1 MIERVIEKY
10 NYPDDLANFLRDLYP
25 WLIEYFGSDKK
36 DIIDATLLDTPIFT
50 NTNSYEIVKKYGDLE
65 SLGIVKEDDFKRSS
79 GVCSFDVDVVYEN
92 KEFKISNYKRAV
104 SVARDL
110 SLDYIK
116 SGLIH
121 EICHAIKTYYN
132 GFVILGD
139 ILIERDGLIIRRS
152 KLINDTDRVR
162 KVFLEEHN
170 VAFEE
175 GLNSLAEEWLAKKV
189 IDPDYEVKGYG
200 LITQMARNVVRGLD
214 CLPELIN
221 AQIYKTDVDFI
232 PEYEKLMAISD
243 LIYQKN
249 LELFEAIFDKEKFN
263 KINAEL
269 QSIIINDYN
278 PLIKEII
285 TTKVER

>member
-1 MIERVIEKY
+1 MIESVIEKY

-25 WLIEYFGSDKK
+25 WLIEYFGEDKK
-36 DIIDATLLDTPIFT
+36 DIIDAMFLDTPIFT

-65 SLGIVKEDDFKRSS
+65 NLGIVKEDDFKRAS
-79 GVCSFDVDVVYEN
+79 GVCSFDVDVIWEN
-92 KEFKISNYKRAV
+92 GEYKIDKYKRVV
-104 SVARDL
+104 SVSGDISEERV
-110 SLDYIK
+110 K
-116 SGLIH
+116 SDLIH

-132 GFVILGD
+132 GFVICGD

-189 IDPDYEVKGYG
+189 IAPDYEVKGYG

-214 CLPELIN
+214 CLQELVN

-232 PEYEKLMAISD
+232 PEYDRLMAISD

-269 QSIIINDYN
+269 QSMIINDYN

>member
-1 MIERVIEKY
+1 MIESVIEKY
-10 NYPDDLANFLRDLYP
+10 NYPDDLANFLRDLYH
-25 WLIEYFGSDKK
+25 WLIEYFGEDKK
-36 DIIDATLLDTPIFT
+36 DIIDAMFLDTPIFT

-65 SLGIVKEDDFKRSS
+65 NLGIVKEDDFKRAS
-79 GVCSFDVDVVYEN
+79 GVCSFDVDVIWEN
-92 KEFKISNYKRAV
+92 GEYKIDKYKRVV
-104 SVARDL
+104 SVSGDISEERV
-110 SLDYIK
+110 K
-116 SGLIH
+116 SDLIH

>member
-1 MIERVIEKY
+1 MIDKVIEKY
-10 NYPDDLANFLRDLYP
+10 NYPDDLANFLRELYP

-36 DIIDATLLDTPIFT
+36 DIIDAMFLDTPIFT
-50 NTNSYEIVKKYGDLE
+50 NTNSYEIVKTYGDLE
-65 SLGIVKEDDFKRSS
+65 NLGVVKEGDYKRSS
-79 GVCSFDVDVVYEN
+79 GVCCFDVDIIYEDG
-92 KEFKISNYKRAV
+92 EYKIDKYKRAV
-104 SVARDL
+104 SVSGDISKDRV
-110 SLDYIK
+110 K
-116 SGLIH
+116 SDLIH

-132 GFVILGD
+132 GFVICGD

-162 KVFLEEHN
+162 KALIEEHN

-189 IDPDYEVKGYG
+189 IAPDYEVKGYG

-214 CLPELIN
+214 CLQELVN

-249 LELFEAIFDKEKFN
+249 LKLFESIFDKEKFN
-263 KINAEL
+263 EINAEL
-269 QSIIINDYN
+269 QKIIIDDYK

-285 TTKVER
+285 TSKVER

>member
-1 MIERVIEKY
+1 MIEKVIEKY

-65 SLGIVKEDDFKRSS
+65 NLGIVKEDDFKRSS

>member
-65 SLGIVKEDDFKRSS
+65 NLGIVKEDDFKRSS

-232 PEYEKLMAISD
+232 FEYEKLMAISD

-269 QSIIINDYN
+269 QSVIINYYN

>member
-1 MIERVIEKY
+1 MIESVIEKY
-10 NYPDDLANFLRDLYP
+10 NYPADLANFLRDLYP

-36 DIIDATLLDTPIFT
+36 DIIDAMFLDTPIFT

-65 SLGIVKEDDFKRSS
+65 NLGIVKEDDFKRAS
-79 GVCSFDVDVVYEN
+79 GVCSFDVDVIWEN
-92 KEFKISNYKRAV
+92 GEYKIDKYKRAV
-104 SVARDL
+104 SVSGDISEDRV
-110 SLDYIK
+110 K
-116 SGLIH
+116 SDLIH

-132 GFVILGD
+132 GFVICGD

-152 KLINDTDRVR
+152 KLINENNRVR
-162 KVFLEEHN
+162 KALIEEHN

-243 LIYQKN
+243 LIYPKN

>member
-1 MIERVIEKY
+1 MIEKVIEKY

-65 SLGIVKEDDFKRSS
+65 NLGIVKEDDFKRSS

-92 KEFKISNYKRAV
+92 KEFKISNYKRTV

-132 GFVILGD
+132 SFVILGD

>member
-1 MIERVIEKY
+1 MIESVIEKY

-25 WLIEYFGSDKK
+25 WLIEYFGEDKK
-36 DIIDATLLDTPIFT
+36 DIIDAMFLDTPIFT

-65 SLGIVKEDDFKRSS
+65 NLGIVKEDDFKRAS
-79 GVCSFDVDVVYEN
+79 GVCSFDVDVIWEN
-92 KEFKISNYKRAV
+92 GEYKIDKYKRAV
-104 SVARDL
+104 SVSGDISEERV
-110 SLDYIK
+110 K
-116 SGLIH
+116 SDLIH

-132 GFVILGD
+132 GFVICGD

-175 GLNSLAEEWLAKKV
+175 GLNSLAEEWLAKRV
-189 IDPDYEVKGYG
+189 INPDYEVKGYR
-200 LITQMARNVVRGLD
+200 LITQMARNVVDGLD
-214 CLPELIN
+214 CLQDLVN

-249 LELFEAIFDKEKFN
+249 LKLFESIFDKEKFN
-263 KINAEL
+263 EINAEL
-269 QSIIINDYN
+269 QKIIIDDYK

-285 TTKVER
+285 TSKVER

>member
-1 MIERVIEKY
+1 MIESVIEKY
-10 NYPDDLANFLRDLYP
+10 NYSVDLANFLRDLYP

-36 DIIDATLLDTPIFT
+36 DIIDAMFLDTPIFT

-65 SLGIVKEDDFKRSS
+65 NLGIVKEDDFKRAS
-79 GVCSFDVDVVYEN
+79 GVCSFDVDVIWEN
-92 KEFKISNYKRAV
+92 GEYKIDKYKRVV
-104 SVARDL
+104 SVSGDISEERV
-110 SLDYIK
+110 K
-116 SGLIH
+116 SDLIH

-132 GFVILGD
+132 GFAILGD

-152 KLINDTDRVR
+152 KLVNDTDRVR

-214 CLPELIN
+214 CLQELVN

-232 PEYEKLMAISD
+232 PEYDRLMAISD

-269 QSIIINDYN
+269 QSMIINDYN

>member
-1 MIERVIEKY
+1 MIESVIKKY

-36 DIIDATLLDTPIFT
+36 DIIDAMFLDTPIFT

-65 SLGIVKEDDFKRSS
+65 NLGIVKEDDFKRSS
-79 GVCSFDVDVVYEN
+79 GVCSFDVDVIWEN
-92 KEFKISNYKRAV
+92 GEYKIDKYKRVV
-104 SVARDL
+104 SVSGDISEDL
-110 SLDYIK
+110 AK

-121 EICHAIKTYYN
+121 EICHAIKNYYN
-132 GFVILGD
+132 GFIVVGD
-139 ILIERDGLIIRRS
+139 ILIERSGLIEKKS
-152 KLINDTDRVR
+152 KLTYVNGRV
-162 KVFLEEHN
+162 KKQFIEEHN

-200 LITQMARNVVRGLD
+200 LITQMARNVVDGLG
-214 CLPELIN
+214 CLKELVN
-221 AQIYKTDVDFI
+221 AQIYKTDVGFI
-232 PEYEKLMAISD
+232 PEYERLMAISD
-243 LIYQKN
+243 LIYEKN
-249 LELFEAIFDKEKFN
+249 LKLFESIFDKEKFD

-269 QSIIINDYN
+269 QSMIINDYK
-278 PLIKEII
+278 PLIKEIL

>member
-1 MIERVIEKY
+1 MIESVIEKY
-10 NYPDDLANFLRDLYP
+10 NYPADLANFLRDLYP

-36 DIIDATLLDTPIFT
+36 DIIDAMFLDTPIFT

-65 SLGIVKEDDFKRSS
+65 NLGIVKEDDFKRAS
-79 GVCSFDVDVVYEN
+79 GVCSFDVDVIWEN
-92 KEFKISNYKRAV
+92 GEYKIDKYKRAV
-104 SVARDL
+104 SVSGDISEDRV
-110 SLDYIK
+110 K
-116 SGLIH
+116 SDLIH

-132 GFVILGD
+132 GFVICGD

-152 KLINDTDRVR
+152 KLINENNRVR
-162 KVFLEEHN
+162 KALIEEHN

>member
-10 NYPDDLANFLRDLYP
+10 NYSVDLANFLRDLYP

-65 SLGIVKEDDFKRSS
+65 NLGIVKEDDFKRSS

-214 CLPELIN
+214 CLPELLN

>member
-1 MIERVIEKY
+1 MIESVIEKY
-10 NYPDDLANFLRDLYP
+10 NYPADLANFLRDLYP

-36 DIIDATLLDTPIFT
+36 DIIDAMFLDTPIFT

-65 SLGIVKEDDFKRSS
+65 NLGIVKEDDFKRAS
-79 GVCSFDVDVVYEN
+79 GVCSFDVDVIWEN
-92 KEFKISNYKRAV
+92 GEYKIDKYKRAV
-104 SVARDL
+104 SVSGDISEDRV
-110 SLDYIK
+110 K
-116 SGLIH
+116 SDLIH

-132 GFVILGD
+132 GFVICGD

-152 KLINDTDRVR
+152 KLINENNRVR
-162 KVFLEEHN
+162 KALIEEHN

-189 IDPDYEVKGYG
+189 IAPDYEVKGYG

-214 CLPELIN
+214 CLQELVN

-232 PEYEKLMAISD
+232 PEYDRLMAISD

-269 QSIIINDYN
+269 QSMIINDYN

>member
-1 MIERVIEKY
+1 MIDKVIEKY
-10 NYPDDLANFLRDLYP
+10 NYPADLANFLRDLYP

-36 DIIDATLLDTPIFT
+36 DIIDAMFLDTPIFT

-65 SLGIVKEDDFKRSS
+65 NLGIVKEDDFKRAS
-79 GVCSFDVDVVYEN
+79 GVCSFDVDVIWEDGEY
-92 KEFKISNYKRAV
+92 KIDKYKRAV
-104 SVARDL
+104 SVSGDISKDRV
-110 SLDYIK
+110 K
-116 SGLIH
+116 SDLIH

-132 GFVILGD
+132 GFVILED
-139 ILIERDGLIIRRS
+139 ILIERDGLVIRRS
-152 KLINDTDRVR
+152 KLINENNRVR
-162 KVFLEEHN
+162 KALIEEHN

-189 IDPDYEVKGYG
+189 IAPDYEVKGYG

-214 CLPELIN
+214 CLQELVN

-232 PEYEKLMAISD
+232 PEYDRLMAISD

-269 QSIIINDYN
+269 QSMIINDYN

>member
-1 MIERVIEKY
+1 MIESVIEKY

-36 DIIDATLLDTPIFT
+36 DIIDATLLDTQIFT

-65 SLGIVKEDDFKRSS
+65 NLGIVKENDFKRAS
-79 GVCSFDVDVVYEN
+79 GVCSFDVDVIWEN
-92 KEFKISNYKRAV
+92 GEYKIDKYKRAV
-104 SVARDL
+104 SVSGDISKDRV
-110 SLDYIK
+110 K
-116 SGLIH
+116 SDLIH

-132 GFVILGD
+132 GFVICGD

-175 GLNSLAEEWLAKKV
+175 GLNSLAEEWLAKRV
-189 IDPDYEVKGYG
+189 INPDYEVKGYR

-214 CLPELIN
+214 CLQELVN

-249 LELFEAIFDKEKFN
+249 LKLFESIFDKEKFN
-263 KINAEL
+263 EINAEL
-269 QSIIINDYN
+269 QKIIIDDYN

>member
-1 MIERVIEKY
+1 MIESVIEKY

-25 WLIEYFGSDKK
+25 WLIEYFGEDKK
-36 DIIDATLLDTPIFT
+36 DIIDAMFLDTPIFT

-65 SLGIVKEDDFKRSS
+65 NLGIVKEDDFKRAS
-79 GVCSFDVDVVYEN
+79 GVCSFDVDVIWEN
-92 KEFKISNYKRAV
+92 GEYKINKYKRAV
-104 SVARDL
+104 SVSGDISEDRV
-110 SLDYIK
+110 K
-116 SGLIH
+116 SDLIH

-132 GFVILGD
+132 GFVICGD

-152 KLINDTDRVR
+152 KLINENNRVR
-162 KVFLEEHN
+162 KALIEEHN

>member
-36 DIIDATLLDTPIFT
+36 DIIDAMFLDTPIFT

-65 SLGIVKEDDFKRSS
+65 NLGIVKEDDFKRSS

-214 CLPELIN
+214 CLPELLN

>member
-1 MIERVIEKY
+1 MIESVIEKY
-10 NYPDDLANFLRDLYP
+10 NYPADLANFLRDLYP

-36 DIIDATLLDTPIFT
+36 DIIDAMFLDTPIFT

-65 SLGIVKEDDFKRSS
+65 NLGIVKEDDFKRAS
-79 GVCSFDVDVVYEN
+79 GVCSFDVDVIWEN
-92 KEFKISNYKRAV
+92 GEYKIDKYKRAV
-104 SVARDL
+104 SVSGDISEDRV
-110 SLDYIK
+110 K
-116 SGLIH
+116 SDLIH

-132 GFVILGD
+132 GFVICGD

-152 KLINDTDRVR
+152 KLINETDRVR

>member
-1 MIERVIEKY
+1 MIEKLIEKY

-36 DIIDATLLDTPIFT
+36 DIIDAMFLDTPIFT

-65 SLGIVKEDDFKRSS
+65 NLGIVKEDDFKRAS
-79 GVCSFDVDVVYEN
+79 GVCSFDVDVIWEN
-92 KEFKISNYKRAV
+92 GEYKIDKYKRAV
-104 SVARDL
+104 SVSGDIAEERV
-110 SLDYIK
+110 K
-116 SGLIH
+116 SDLIH

-132 GFVILGD
+132 GFVICGD

-152 KLINDTDRVR
+152 KLVNDTDRVR

-189 IDPDYEVKGYG
+189 IAPDYEVKGYG

-214 CLPELIN
+214 CLQELVN

-232 PEYEKLMAISD
+232 PEYDRLMAISD

-269 QSIIINDYN
+269 QSMIINDYN

>member
-36 DIIDATLLDTPIFT
+36 DIIDAMFLDTPIFT

-65 SLGIVKEDDFKRSS
+65 NLGIVKEDDFKRSS

-132 GFVILGD
+132 GFVILG
-139 ILIERDGLIIRRS
+139 ESVYAEDG
-152 KLINDTDRVR
+152 
-162 KVFLEEHN
+162 
-170 VAFEE
+170 
-175 GLNSLAEEWLAKKV
+175 AETYRAESV
-189 IDPDYEVKGYG
+189 YRE
-200 LITQMARNVVRGLD
+200 ITRQRT
-214 CLPELIN
+214 E
-221 AQIYKTDVDFI
+221 
-232 PEYEKLMAISD
+232 
-243 LIYQKN
+243 
-249 LELFEAIFDKEKFN
+249 
-263 KINAEL
+263 
-269 QSIIINDYN
+269 
-278 PLIKEII
+278 
-285 TTKVER
+285 

>member
-1 MIERVIEKY
+1 MIEKVIEKY

-36 DIIDATLLDTPIFT
+36 DIIDGMFLDTPIFT

-65 SLGIVKEDDFKRSS
+65 NLGIVKEDDFKRSS

>member
-10 NYPDDLANFLRDLYP
+10 NYSVDLANFLRDLYP

-50 NTNSYEIVKKYGDLE
+50 NTNSFEIVKKYGDLE
-65 SLGIVKEDDFKRSS
+65 NLGIVKEDDFKRSS

-278 PLIKEII
+278 PLINEII

>member
-1 MIERVIEKY
+1 MIESVIEKY
-10 NYPDDLANFLRDLYP
+10 NYPADLANFLRDLYP

-36 DIIDATLLDTPIFT
+36 DIIDAMFLDTPIFT

-65 SLGIVKEDDFKRSS
+65 NLGIVKEDDFKRAS
-79 GVCSFDVDVVYEN
+79 GVCSFDVDVIWEN
-92 KEFKISNYKRAV
+92 GEYKIDKYKRAV
-104 SVARDL
+104 SVSGDISEDRV
-110 SLDYIK
+110 K
-116 SGLIH
+116 SDLIH

-132 GFVILGD
+132 GFVICGD

-175 GLNSLAEEWLAKKV
+175 GLNSLAEEWLAKRV
-189 IDPDYEVKGYG
+189 INPDYEVKGYR
-200 LITQMARNVVRGLD
+200 LITQMARNVVDGLD
-214 CLPELIN
+214 CLQDLVN

-249 LELFEAIFDKEKFN
+249 LKLFESIFDKEKFN
-263 KINAEL
+263 EINAEL
-269 QSIIINDYN
+269 QKIIIDDYK

-285 TTKVER
+285 TSKVER

>member
-10 NYPDDLANFLRDLYP
+10 NYSVDLANFLRDLYP

-65 SLGIVKEDDFKRSS
+65 NLGIVKEDDFKRSS

-92 KEFKISNYKRAV
+92 KEFKIRNYKRAV

-232 PEYEKLMAISD
+232 FEYEKLMAISD

>member
-1 MIERVIEKY
+1 MIESVIEKY
-10 NYPDDLANFLRDLYP
+10 NYPADLANFLRDLYP

-36 DIIDATLLDTPIFT
+36 DIIDAMFLDTPIFT

-65 SLGIVKEDDFKRSS
+65 NLGIVKEDDFKRAS
-79 GVCSFDVDVVYEN
+79 GVCSFDVDVIWEN
-92 KEFKISNYKRAV
+92 GEYKIDKYKRAV
-104 SVARDL
+104 SVSGDISEDRV
-110 SLDYIK
+110 K
-116 SGLIH
+116 SDLIH

-132 GFVILGD
+132 GFVICGD

-152 KLINDTDRVR
+152 KLINENNRVR
-162 KVFLEEHN
+162 KALIEEHN

-221 AQIYKTDVDFI
+221 AQIYKTD
-232 PEYEKLMAISD
+232 KS
-243 LIYQKN
+243 
-249 LELFEAIFDKEKFN
+249 EAKR
-263 KINAEL
+263 
-269 QSIIINDYN
+269 S
-278 PLIKEII
+278 
-285 TTKVER
+285 

>member
-1 MIERVIEKY
+1 MIESVIEKY

-36 DIIDATLLDTPIFT
+36 DIIDAMFLDTPIFT

-65 SLGIVKEDDFKRSS
+65 NLGIVKEDDFKRAS
-79 GVCSFDVDVVYEN
+79 GVCSFDVDVIWEN
-92 KEFKISNYKRAV
+92 GEYKIDKYKRAV
-104 SVARDL
+104 SVSGDISEDRV
-110 SLDYIK
+110 K
-116 SGLIH
+116 SDLIH

-132 GFVILGD
+132 GFVICGD

-189 IDPDYEVKGYG
+189 IAPDYEVKGYR

-214 CLPELIN
+214 CLQELVN

-249 LELFEAIFDKEKFN
+249 LKLFESIFDKEKFN
-263 KINAEL
+263 EVNAEL

-285 TTKVER
+285 TSKVER

>member
-1 MIERVIEKY
+1 MIEKLIEKY

-36 DIIDATLLDTPIFT
+36 DIVDAMFLETPIFT

-65 SLGIVKEDDFKRSS
+65 NLGIVKEDDFKRAS
-79 GVCSFDVDVVYEN
+79 GVCSFDVDVIWEN
-92 KEFKISNYKRAV
+92 GEYKIDKYKRVV
-104 SVARDL
+104 SVAGDL
-110 SLDYIK
+110 SLDYVK

-121 EICHAIKTYYN
+121 EICHAIKNYYN
-132 GFVILGD
+132 GFIVVGD
-139 ILIERDGLIIRRS
+139 ILIERSGLIEKKS
-152 KLINDTDRVR
+152 KLTYVNGRV
-162 KVFLEEHN
+162 KKQFIEEHN

-189 IDPDYEVKGYG
+189 IAPDYEVKGYG

-214 CLPELIN
+214 CLQELVN

-232 PEYEKLMAISD
+232 PEYDRLMAISD

-269 QSIIINDYN
+269 QSMIINDYN

>member
-1 MIERVIEKY
+1 MIDKVIEKY
-10 NYPDDLANFLRDLYP
+10 NYPDDLANFLRELYP
-25 WLIEYFGSDKK
+25 WLIEYFGEDKK
-36 DIIDATLLDTPIFT
+36 DIIDATLLDTLIFT
-50 NTNSYEIVKKYGDLE
+50 NTNSYEIVKTYGDLE
-65 SLGIVKEDDFKRSS
+65 NLGVVKEGDYKRSS
-79 GVCSFDVDVVYEN
+79 GVCCFDVDIIYEDG
-92 KEFKISNYKRAV
+92 EYKIDKYKRAV
-104 SVARDL
+104 SVSGDISKDRV
-110 SLDYIK
+110 K

-121 EICHAIKTYYN
+121 EICHAIKNYYN
-132 GFVILGD
+132 GFIVVGD
-139 ILIERDGLIIRRS
+139 ILIERSGLIEKKS
-152 KLINDTDRVR
+152 KLTYVNGRV
-162 KVFLEEHN
+162 KKQFIEEHN

-189 IDPDYEVKGYG
+189 IAPDYEVKGYG

-243 LIYQKN
+243 LIYEKN
-249 LELFEAIFDKEKFN
+249 LKLFESIFDKEKFD

-269 QSIIINDYN
+269 QSMIINDYK
-278 PLIKEII
+278 PLIKEIL

>member
-1 MIERVIEKY
+1 MIESVIEKY
-10 NYPDDLANFLRDLYP
+10 NYPADLANFLRELYP

-36 DIIDATLLDTPIFT
+36 DIIDDMFLDTPIFT

-65 SLGIVKEDDFKRSS
+65 NLGIVKEDDFKRAS
-79 GVCSFDVDVVYEN
+79 GVCSFDVDVIWEN
-92 KEFKISNYKRAV
+92 GEYKIDKYKRAV
-104 SVARDL
+104 SVSGDISEDRV
-110 SLDYIK
+110 K
-116 SGLIH
+116 SDLIH

-132 GFVILGD
+132 GFVICGD

-152 KLINDTDRVR
+152 KLINENNRVR
-162 KVFLEEHN
+162 KALIEEHN

>member
-1 MIERVIEKY
+1 MIEKVIEKY

-65 SLGIVKEDDFKRSS
+65 NLGIVKEDDFKRSS

-92 KEFKISNYKRAV
+92 KEFKISNYKRTV

-132 GFVILGD
+132 SFVILGD

-269 QSIIINDYN
+269 QSMIINDYN

>member
-1 MIERVIEKY
+1 MIESVIEKY
-10 NYPDDLANFLRDLYP
+10 NYPDNLANFLRDLYP

-36 DIIDATLLDTPIFT
+36 DIIDAMFLDTPIFT

-65 SLGIVKEDDFKRSS
+65 NLGIVKEDDFKRAS
-79 GVCSFDVDVVYEN
+79 GVCSFDVDVIWEN
-92 KEFKISNYKRAV
+92 GEYKIDKYKRAV
-104 SVARDL
+104 SVSGDISEDRV
-110 SLDYIK
+110 K
-116 SGLIH
+116 SDLIH

-132 GFVILGD
+132 GFVICGD

-152 KLINDTDRVR
+152 KLINENNRVR
-162 KVFLEEHN
+162 KALIEEHN

-214 CLPELIN
+214 CLQELVN

-249 LELFEAIFDKEKFN
+249 LKLFESIFDKEKFN
-263 KINAEL
+263 EVNAEL
-269 QSIIINDYN
+269 QSMIINDYN

-285 TTKVER
+285 TSKVER

>member
-1 MIERVIEKY
+1 MIESVIEKY
-10 NYPDDLANFLRDLYP
+10 NYPADLANFLRDLYP

-36 DIIDATLLDTPIFT
+36 DIIDAMFLDTPIFT
-50 NTNSYEIVKKYGDLE
+50 NTNSYEIVNKYGDLE
-65 SLGIVKEDDFKRSS
+65 NLGIVKEDDFKRAS
-79 GVCSFDVDVVYEN
+79 GVCSFDVDVIWEN
-92 KEFKISNYKRAV
+92 GEYKIDKYKRAV
-104 SVARDL
+104 SVSGDISEDRV
-110 SLDYIK
+110 K
-116 SGLIH
+116 SDLIH

-132 GFVILGD
+132 GFVICGD

-152 KLINDTDRVR
+152 KLINENNRVR
-162 KVFLEEHN
+162 KALIEEHN

-214 CLPELIN
+214 CLQELVN

-232 PEYEKLMAISD
+232 PEYDRLMAISD

-269 QSIIINDYN
+269 QSMIINDYN

>member
-10 NYPDDLANFLRDLYP
+10 NYSVDLANFLRDLYP

-65 SLGIVKEDDFKRSS
+65 NLGIVKEDDFKRSS

-92 KEFKISNYKRAV
+92 KEFKIRNYKRAV

>member
-1 MIERVIEKY
+1 MIESVIEKY
-10 NYPDDLANFLRDLYP
+10 NYSVDLANFLRDLYP
-25 WLIEYFGSDKK
+25 WLIEYFGEDKK
-36 DIIDATLLDTPIFT
+36 DIIDAMFLDTPIFT

-65 SLGIVKEDDFKRSS
+65 NLGIVKEDDFKRAS
-79 GVCSFDVDVVYEN
+79 GVCSFDVDVIWEN
-92 KEFKISNYKRAV
+92 GEYKIDKYKRAV
-104 SVARDL
+104 SVSGDISKDRV
-110 SLDYIK
+110 K
-116 SGLIH
+116 SDLIH

-132 GFVILGD
+132 GFVICGD

-214 CLPELIN
+214 CLQELVN

-249 LELFEAIFDKEKFN
+249 LKLFESIFDKEKFN
-263 KINAEL
+263 EVNAEL

-285 TTKVER
+285 TSKVER

>member
-1 MIERVIEKY
+1 MIESVIEKY
-10 NYPDDLANFLRDLYP
+10 NYPADLANFLRDLYP

-36 DIIDATLLDTPIFT
+36 DIIDAMFLDTPIFT

-65 SLGIVKEDDFKRSS
+65 NLGIVKEDDFKRAS
-79 GVCSFDVDVVYEN
+79 GVCSFDVDVIWEN
-92 KEFKISNYKRAV
+92 GEYKIDKYKRAV
-104 SVARDL
+104 SVSGDISEDRV
-110 SLDYIK
+110 K
-116 SGLIH
+116 SDLIH

-139 ILIERDGLIIRRS
+139 ILIERDGLVIRRS
-152 KLINDTDRVR
+152 KLINENNRVR
-162 KVFLEEHN
+162 KALIEEHN

-189 IDPDYEVKGYG
+189 IAPDYEVKGYG

-214 CLPELIN
+214 CLQELVN

-232 PEYEKLMAISD
+232 PEYDRLMAISD